1 MKKRTVLPRHTGQSD
16 RMRPSVEITATRQGM
31 NLPLCCNARL
41 TAFSMPPQQGTSMRT
56 IVTERMELPRRISV
70 SFSL

>member
-1 MKKRTVLPRHTGQSD
+1 MPPGGDLFLCWVVLPAVWTVTTCHGR
-16 RMRPSVEITATRQGM
+16 
-31 NLPLCCNARL
+31 NFPLCWRARF
-41 TAFSMPPQQGTSMRT
+41 AAISSPPQQGTSMRT